1 MSKVAK
7 NSLALYLRMFF
18 AMIISFYS
26 SRIIINAL
34 GEVNYGVY
42 VVVGGVIGMLSFLNT
57 TMSGAI
63 SRFINYD
70 IGKGVLS
77 AVNRRVSSAFMLQLG
92 IAVIFVVASETIGL
106 WFVNTHLNIPP
117 DRMIAANWLYQI
129 SILISILSL
138 VQVPYT
144 SLILSYEK
152 MGFYAIVEII
162 HVVLKLACAFAI
174 YFCGG
179 DQLIMYGGLL
189 LVVQLAVFIL
199 YAFGCF
205 KYMPSLKIRFHRDFS
220 HIKPMLVFSGWD
232 LYGNVAYT
240 GMLQGATILINIFFG
255 PIVNAA
261 GGITMTLSSQVA
273 WFGRNVTMAYR
284 PQIINNYAQGNIHT
298 MNKLMSDASK
308 YGLMFLLLVTVPLYI
323 EVDYVLHLWLG
334 DVPMF
339 TSTFCRIMLI
349 AGCINVVNAV
359 ITTSIHA
366 TGRIAKLSFYAGSL
380 YILTVPITYVLYEL
394 GLPAMYA
401 YITMLVIH
409 VMVMGVNCIIL
420 KSLAN
425 SFNIKEFLCNTIGKC
440 LLASFIPALLVILI
454 HYNMQVGFIRLLVV
468 VIAFVITYI
477 FSVYYIVL
485 DVDMR
490 SKLINMLLQKIKK

>member
-1 MSKVAK
+1 
-7 NSLALYLRMFF
+7 
-18 AMIISFYS
+18 
-26 SRIIINAL
+26 
-34 GEVNYGVY
+34 
-42 VVVGGVIGMLSFLNT
+42 
-57 TMSGAI
+57 
-63 SRFINYD
+63 
-70 IGKGVLS
+70 
-77 AVNRRVSSAFMLQLG
+77 
-92 IAVIFVVASETIGL
+92 
-106 WFVNTHLNIPP
+106 
-117 DRMIAANWLYQI
+117 
-129 SILISILSL
+129 
-138 VQVPYT
+138 
-144 SLILSYEK
+144 
-152 MGFYAIVEII
+152 
-162 HVVLKLACAFAI
+162 
-174 YFCGG
+174 
-179 DQLIMYGGLL
+179 
-189 LVVQLAVFIL
+189 
-199 YAFGCF
+199 
-205 KYMPSLKIRFHRDFS
+205 
-220 HIKPMLVFSGWD
+220 MLVFSGWD

>member
-18 AMIISFYS
+18 AMIISLYS

-261 GGITMTLSSQVA
+261 GGITMTLSSQR
-273 WFGRNVTMAYR
+273 W
-284 PQIINNYAQGNIHT
+284 H
-298 MNKLMSDASK
+298 
-308 YGLMFLLLVTVPLYI
+308 
-323 EVDYVLHLWLG
+323 
-334 DVPMF
+334 
-339 TSTFCRIMLI
+339 
-349 AGCINVVNAV
+349 
-359 ITTSIHA
+359 
-366 TGRIAKLSFYAGSL
+366 GS
-380 YILTVPITYVLYEL
+380 VE
-394 GLPAMYA
+394 M
-401 YITMLVIH
+401 
-409 VMVMGVNCIIL
+409 
-420 KSLAN
+420 
-425 SFNIKEFLCNTIGKC
+425 
-440 LLASFIPALLVILI
+440 
-454 HYNMQVGFIRLLVV
+454 
-468 VIAFVITYI
+468 
-477 FSVYYIVL
+477 
-485 DVDMR
+485 
-490 SKLINMLLQKIKK
+490 

>member
-1 MSKVAK
+1 M
-7 NSLALYLRMFF
+7 
-18 AMIISFYS
+18 
-26 SRIIINAL
+26 
-34 GEVNYGVY
+34 
-42 VVVGGVIGMLSFLNT
+42 
-57 TMSGAI
+57 
-63 SRFINYD
+63 
-70 IGKGVLS
+70 
-77 AVNRRVSSAFMLQLG
+77 
-92 IAVIFVVASETIGL
+92 VASETIGL

-349 AGCINVVNAV
+349 ADVYK
-359 ITTSIHA
+359 
-366 TGRIAKLSFYAGSL
+366 R
-380 YILTVPITYVLYEL
+380 
-394 GLPAMYA
+394 
-401 YITMLVIH
+401 
-409 VMVMGVNCIIL
+409 
-420 KSLAN
+420 
-425 SFNIKEFLCNTIGKC
+425 
-440 LLASFIPALLVILI
+440 
-454 HYNMQVGFIRLLVV
+454 QV
-468 VIAFVITYI
+468 
-477 FSVYYIVL
+477 
-485 DVDMR
+485 
-490 SKLINMLLQKIKK
+490 